1 MTAGGGAIL
10 LAPPHKERLGK
21 LPPAQLQALK
31 TLNSGVKMTAPADPG
46 VRAVLESLAD
56 RGWLTMTV
64 RSGDTDLY
72 TIRPF
77 KAPPARPVSAE
88 PDRTLS
94 KFAIMRR
101 HKGTFVLEHPMSW
114 CDIDIHDGRIVGLA
128 TGLATDDVPDA
139 IARQLAADLKWTGH
153 TVADRTDEDQN
164 FSTRSWGAHELW
176 FHRLSNLSERVL
188 TWEEFGP
195 TRWADGEFPPL
206 PARKQ
211 NYPGEPIELF
221 APDIDSL
228 RESDPSIT
236 AVLEDRASCR
246 SFDEAHP
253 ITLDQIGELLYRTA
267 RTKLLRTA
275 KGVEYLSRPY
285 PAGGAVYE
293 LEIYPV
299 VRNVDGLAAGM
310 YHYDSFDH
318 VLRPVADDSVVE
330 RLLHTSSMT
339 LSEGQLP
346 QVLFV
351 IAARSGRLM
360 WTYEQVPYAIILK
373 HVGVVLQ
380 TIYLASTAMGLGA
393 VAQGYGD
400 TAAFNEAAQVP
411 ELEEC
416 NVGSIVVGSK
426 PS

>member
-1 MTAGGGAIL
+1 ML

-31 TLNSGVKMTAPADPG
+31 NLNAGEQIEPGHDPG
-46 VRAVLESLAD
+46 VRAVLESLAEG
-56 RGWLTMTV
+56 GWLTITV

-77 KAPPARPVSAE
+77 KAPPARPSAVE
-88 PDRTLS
+88 QNRTLS
-94 KFAIMRR
+94 KFAIMRQ
-101 HKGTFVLEHPMSW
+101 HKGQFVLEHPMSW
-114 CDIDIHDGRIVGLA
+114 CDIDIYDSRIVGLVS
-128 TGLATDDVPDA
+128 GLGTEEGAVAD
-139 IARQLAADLKWTGH
+139 RLAADLKWTGH
-153 TVADRTDEDQN
+153 TVADRAAEDQE

-206 PARKQ
+206 PARKAS
-211 NYPGEPIELF
+211 YPGDPITLY
-221 APDIDSL
+221 APDIETL

-236 AVLEDRASCR
+236 AVLEDRVSCR
-246 SFDEAHP
+246 DFDDSAP
-253 ITLDQIGELLYRTA
+253 ITLEQVGELLFRTA

-299 VRNVDGLAAGM
+299 VRNVAGLAAGM

-330 RLLHTSSMT
+330 RMLKTSSLT

-400 TAAFNEAAQVP
+400 TAAFNEAAKVD

-416 NVGSIVVGSK
+416 NVGSIVVGSPTAER
-426 PS
+426 PSASR